1 MKREKSRDSIDF
13 GTMNIPK
20 LFGKIFIPT
29 LLGMIFNAALTV
41 TDGIFVG
48 QGVGSDA
55 LAAVNIVAP
64 LFMITT
70 GIGLMFGIGSSVVVA
85 IHLSKNNIKAANINI
100 TQAIIASSLLMLTIS
115 IVGFTFCPFFVRL
128 LGSTDRL
135 MSFTTEY
142 FYYFVPSCI
151 FLMLSCIGM
160 FIIRL
165 DGSPKYA
172 MMCNI
177 VPAIVNV
184 VLDYIFVFPFGW
196 GLKGAALATDAGVLL
211 GSIMVVVYLFKFS
224 EKIKLHRLK
233 LSCTSLQLTARNV
246 SYMLKLGSSAML
258 GELAIAVMMFTGNY
272 VFVNSIGEDGVA
284 AYSVVC
290 YLFPVVFMIN
300 NAIAQSTQPIISYNH
315 GINNSDRIKSALKI
329 SILAALSC
337 GILSC
342 LVLTICRVPIVG
354 IFLNESSASYNI
366 AINGIPYFAIGFVF
380 LSLNITFVGYFQSIE
395 KARRATV
402 FTILRGFIF
411 LIPAFLFLP
420 NIIGTKG
427 MWLAIPCAE
436 TLTFSIIAAIYIYH
450 KHSGNKTLVSNANN

>member
-177 VPAIVNV
+177 VHAIVNV

-211 GSIMVVVYLFKFS
+211 GSIMV
-224 EKIKLHRLK
+224 
-233 LSCTSLQLTARNV
+233 
-246 SYMLKLGSSAML
+246 
-258 GELAIAVMMFTGNY
+258 
-272 VFVNSIGEDGVA
+272 
-284 AYSVVC
+284 
-290 YLFPVVFMIN
+290 
-300 NAIAQSTQPIISYNH
+300 
-315 GINNSDRIKSALKI
+315 
-329 SILAALSC
+329 
-337 GILSC
+337 
-342 LVLTICRVPIVG
+342 
-354 IFLNESSASYNI
+354 
-366 AINGIPYFAIGFVF
+366 
-380 LSLNITFVGYFQSIE
+380 
-395 KARRATV
+395 
-402 FTILRGFIF
+402 
-411 LIPAFLFLP
+411 
-420 NIIGTKG
+420 
-427 MWLAIPCAE
+427 
-436 TLTFSIIAAIYIYH
+436 
-450 KHSGNKTLVSNANN
+450 